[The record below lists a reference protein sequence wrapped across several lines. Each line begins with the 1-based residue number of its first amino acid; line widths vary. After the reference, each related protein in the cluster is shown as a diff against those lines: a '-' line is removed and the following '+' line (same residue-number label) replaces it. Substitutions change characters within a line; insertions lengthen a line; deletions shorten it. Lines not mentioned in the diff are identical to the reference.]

1 VAARIAHA
9 VRPAAPGK
17 ASDAFR
23 DPGPHDTPRRPA
35 PPRVLP
41 DQNPRR
47 PDGVRWLTQPARSP
61 PRRRTRPRSSGGSRT
76 RSPRT
81 PRPRPSRPHPTTTR
95 PFQGSTSP
103 LTERPPGRRHQRPTS
118 PVAGSAVLRAPE
130 TSGGAARRRR
140 LNARFA
146 AESPARTG
154 FLTSGAL
161 VAPQVQHV
169 DAGEL
174 REGGK
179 LFGGRRRLP
188 GHGGDHGLGQESRST
203 RSGSGA
209 VRRRRGLCE
218 PRRETEEGCR
228 GRGTDCAMRWSCCLP
243 LFTRC
248 CDSAEV

>member
-1 VAARIAHA
+1 VAARIAHS

-17 ASDAFR
+17 GSDASR

-41 DQNPRR
+41 DQGPRR

-81 PRPRPSRPHPTTTR
+81 PRLRPNRPHPTTTR

-118 PVAGSAVLRAPE
+118 PVTGPAVLRPLE

-140 LNARFA
+140 INARFA

-161 VAPQVQHV
+161 VAPQVQQWMLENSERV
-169 DAGEL
+169 ASCSAV
-174 REGGK
+174 GGGSRATVAITVLVK
-179 LFGGRRRLP
+179 NPGRRGP
-188 GHGGDHGLGQESRST
+188 A
-203 RSGSGA
+203 A
-209 VRRRRGLCE
+209 VRYVDVGDYVSRDDQLKKVAEAGGMTALCGG
-218 PRRETEEGCR
+218 PAACR
-228 GRGTDCAMRWSCCLP
+228 YSP
-243 LFTRC
+243 RC